1 MAGKTLHPDD
11 RADLHRRGITDDQIA
26 AWGIVSIEGKEPGY
40 LCPCVTPDG
49 FTVGA
54 QWRLR
59 NPVEGARYKWV
70 SWIGGGSKDNGELPL
85 TCIGVTPSG
94 IAVCEG
100 IGAKSFILAE
110 RSGMVA
116 IGAGSVAQFTSR
128 SKHWKSYLLALSKDL
143 GTTDLHFYP
152 DSGSAQNC
160 DVVRQYLKFFDFAAA
175 LGFTVKVASWNGQQ
189 PDKGADLDVMSVAE
203 FEKITFISAN
213 DF

>member
-1 MAGKTLHPDD
+1 MPRFDHCMAGKTLHPDD

-70 SWIGGGSKDNGELPL
+70 SWIGGGSKNNGELPL
-85 TCIGVTPSG
+85 TCHRPIGVTPSG

-100 IGAKSFILAE
+100 IGGEVVHLG
-110 RSGMVA
+110 RA
-116 IGAGSVAQFTSR
+116 IGHGCDRRGFSR
-128 SKHWKSYLLALSKDL
+128 AVHQQIKALEVVPI
-143 GTTDLHFYP
+143 GTL
-152 DSGSAQNC
+152 
-160 DVVRQYLKFFDFAAA
+160 
-175 LGFTVKVASWNGQQ
+175 
-189 PDKGADLDVMSVAE
+189 
-203 FEKITFISAN
+203 
-213 DF
+213 